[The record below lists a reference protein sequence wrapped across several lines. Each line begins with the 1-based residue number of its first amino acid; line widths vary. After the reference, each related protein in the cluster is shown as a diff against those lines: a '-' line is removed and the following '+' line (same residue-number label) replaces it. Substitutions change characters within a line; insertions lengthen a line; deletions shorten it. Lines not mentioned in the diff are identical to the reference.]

1 MPETKIAIFGGIF
14 LGLGLVLLFILFF
27 WILARARYAQD
38 ESEKRGYGALIR
50 FIIFFFSIL
59 FIFFAYL
66 FFQMQNY
73 LRPYDSLVSEKF
85 VGEIKTEPAG
95 DSYLTLFFNTVG
107 KEGKTY
113 EETFEISGN
122 KKLKLQAEVLN
133 WDNSLSF
140 FGFRDGYKLTLL
152 EVFSDTLKVDN
163 PPQADT
169 TATPGF
175 APRSEDLKT
184 YKLSGG
190 PTEIWEKI
198 SYWKKILL
206 FVKPEKFESDT
217 FILKPGETKK
227 IYIKEKK
234 IVVE

>member
-59 FIFFAYL
+59 FIFFAWL

-95 DSYLTLFFNTVG
+95 DSYLTLYLYSAG
-107 KEGKTY
+107 KERKTY

-122 KKLKLQAEVLN
+122 RKLKLQAEVLN

-140 FGFRDGYKLTLL
+140 FGFRDGYKLTQL
-152 EVFSDTLKVDN
+152 EEFSDTLQK
-163 PPQADT
+163 
-169 TATPGF
+169 
-175 APRSEDLKT
+175 DLKAYT
-184 YKLSGG
+184 LSGG
-190 PTEIWEKI
+190 QTEIWKKI
-198 SYWKKILL
+198 YQWKKVLL
-206 FVKPEKFESDT
+206 FVIPEKLESDT
-217 FILKPGETKK
+217 FILNPGETKK
-227 IYIKEKK
+227 IYIREKK

>member
-59 FIFFAYL
+59 FIFFAWL

-73 LRPYDSLVSEKF
+73 LRPYDSLVSEKI

-95 DSYLTLFFNTVG
+95 DSYLTLYFHYVDKKG
-107 KEGKTY
+107 RTY

-133 WDNSLSF
+133 WDNSLNF

-152 EVFSDTLKVDN
+152 EVFSDTLK
-163 PPQADT
+163 
-169 TATPGF
+169 
-175 APRSEDLKT
+175 EDLKI

-198 SYWKKILL
+198 SYLKKILL

-217 FILKPGETKK
+217 FILNPGETKK
-227 IYIKEKK
+227 IYIKDKK

>member
-14 LGLGLVLLFILFF
+14 LGLGLVLLLILFF

-38 ESEKRGYGALIR
+38 ESEKRGYGGLIR
-50 FIIFFFSIL
+50 FAIFFFSIL

-66 FFQMQNY
+66 FFQMQSY
-73 LRPYDSLVSEKF
+73 LRPFHILSSEKLI
-85 VGEIKTEPAG
+85 GEIRTEPVS
-95 DSYLTLFFNTVG
+95 DSYLTLYFHYVDKKG
-107 KEGKTY
+107 RTY

-140 FGFRDGYKLTLL
+140 FGFRDGYKLTRL
-152 EVFSDTLKVDN
+152 EEFSDTL
-163 PPQADT
+163 Q
-169 TATPGF
+169 
-175 APRSEDLKT
+175 RDLKAYT
-184 YKLSGG
+184 LSGG

-198 SYWKKILL
+198 SYWKKVLL

-227 IYIKEKK
+227 IYIREKK

>member
-1 MPETKIAIFGGIF
+1 MPETKIAIFGGIL

-38 ESEKRGYGALIR
+38 ESEKRGYGGLIR
-50 FIIFFFSIL
+50 FAIFFFSIL

-66 FFQMQNY
+66 FFQMQSY
-73 LRPYDSLVSEKF
+73 LRPFHILSSEKLI
-85 VGEIKTEPAG
+85 GEIRTEPVS
-95 DSYLTLFFNTVG
+95 DSYLTLYFHYVDNKG
-107 KEGKTY
+107 RTY

-140 FGFRDGYKLTLL
+140 FGFRDGYKLTRL
-152 EVFSDTLKVDN
+152 EEFSDTLQK
-163 PPQADT
+163 
-169 TATPGF
+169 
-175 APRSEDLKT
+175 DLKVYT
-184 YKLSGG
+184 LSGG
-190 PTEIWEKI
+190 QTEIWKKI
-198 SYWKKILL
+198 YQWKKILL
-206 FVKPEKFESDT
+206 FVKPEKLESDI
-217 FILKPGETKK
+217 FILNPGETKK